1 MTRPQEELEQG
12 VTNTALGGVLRCAVL
27 RKDTMQLSYNK
38 LRTFGECRLKYRLA
52 YVERLPQPP
61 LRALSFHRKLHAAL
75 RQYHHFARRDGSV
88 REEELLAAY
97 AHIYEVQRQPEVRE
111 SKAYQEGEA
120 ILRRYC
126 ETENQKKR
134 VPAYLEHALRISF
147 GPYTLVGIVDR
158 LNYTDTP
165 RYSLVDYKLDRLL
178 PRTNMA
184 ETSPQ
189 LAFYQLL
196 VREGLGLELED
207 ARLYYLRHGVEQVR
221 VCSHSQIKP
230 TVEWIDS
237 TASAIHQEKQWQ
249 PTVGEGCRTCA
260 FHKACPK
267 KTGQERP
274 SVGVWQQGNLLW
286 DMKEVEAV
294 PPVASTPTVGNKS
307 AKPAVRQITLDD
319 YL

>member
-1 MTRPQEELEQG
+1 
-12 VTNTALGGVLRCAVL
+12 
-27 RKDTMQLSYNK
+27 MQLSYNK

-61 LRALSFHRKLHAAL
+61 LRSLSFHRKLHAAL
-75 RQYHHFARRDGSV
+75 RQYHHFARRDGV
-88 REEELLAAY
+88 VEEAELLKAY
-97 AHIYEVQRQPEVRE
+97 AHIYEAQRQLEARE
-111 SKAYQEGEA
+111 SKAYQGGEA

-134 VPAYLEHALRISF
+134 IPAYLEHALRISF

-158 LNYTDTP
+158 LDFTDTH
-165 RYSLVDYKLDRLL
+165 RYSLIDYKLDRLL
-178 PRTNMA
+178 PRTNIA
-184 ETSPQ
+184 ETSQQ

-207 ARLYYLRHGVEQVR
+207 ARLYYLRHGVEQVSVR
-221 VCSHSQIKP
+221 NRSQIKQ
-230 TVEWIDS
+230 TVEWIDN
-237 TASAIHQEKQWQ
+237 TAASIHQEKEWQ

-260 FHKACPK
+260 FHKVCPQ

-286 DMKEVEAV
+286 DMNAEEPAIITATTPAV
-294 PPVASTPTVGNKS
+294 KKQTTRPTV
-307 AKPAVRQITLDD
+307 RQMTLDD